1 METINITLGSRVS
14 KIIVG
19 EKLENLQ
26 AYLPGNKTVLITD
39 DNVYRLYKDKFSKL
53 ETIVIGTTEK
63 VKTLDTVKSIYE
75 QLVDKELDRS
85 GFIVGIGGGIVC
97 DIVGFVASTY
107 LRGVE
112 FGFVSTTLL
121 SQVDAS
127 IGGKNGVNLHGYK
140 NMIGVFNQPKFVIC
154 EFNMLNTLPAE
165 EFKNG
170 FAEIIKHACIRNSDM
185 FDFCEINY
193 EKALKNDYETIY
205 RMVYDSLIIK
215 GKVVENDE
223 RESGER
229 RILNFGHTYGHAI
242 EKISGIPHGEAVSIG
257 MVIASKISKNRG
269 LLTENEERRIIE
281 TIKNY
286 NLPIKS
292 DLNPQDI
299 FNAMKKD
306 KKRQGDQINFVL
318 LNGIGNAIIEK
329 VSLNELENLY

>member
-229 RILNFGHTYGHAI
+229 RILNFGHT
-242 EKISGIPHGEAVSIG
+242 
-257 MVIASKISKNRG
+257 
-269 LLTENEERRIIE
+269 
-281 TIKNY
+281 
-286 NLPIKS
+286 
-292 DLNPQDI
+292 
-299 FNAMKKD
+299 
-306 KKRQGDQINFVL
+306 
-318 LNGIGNAIIEK
+318 
-329 VSLNELENLY
+329 